1 MRPRA
6 GIAIA
11 GTVFVA
17 AALLGAVAC
26 SPKTTVQVPSQQQ
39 QTGITV
45 SGEGKATGTPDIANI
60 QLGVSKLANT
70 VADARSQAAAS
81 MDAMVTSM
89 KDNGV
94 DAKDIQTQQLNISPE
109 YDYSNNKQTLK
120 GFRVTNIVSAKI
132 RKIDDT
138 SKIVDDAVTAGGNDA
153 QVQGISFSIENPDDL
168 KAQARKD
175 AMDDARSRAE
185 TLAKEA
191 GVTLGDPITI
201 SESNVVVPVPFAA
214 GATAADRS
222 VAAPETPIEP
232 GTQDVTVDINVT
244 WSIK

>member
-1 MRPRA
+1 MKPRVRV
-6 GIAIA
+6 AIA
-11 GTVFVA
+11 GIVFGAV
-17 AALLGAVAC
+17 ALLGAVAC

-39 QTGITV
+39 QTGISV

-60 QLGVSKLANT
+60 QLGVSKLADT

-89 KDNGV
+89 KNNGI
-94 DAKDIQTQQLNISPE
+94 DEKDIQTQQLSISPE
-109 YDYSNNKQTLK
+109 YDYTGTKQVLK

-153 QVQGISFSIENPDDL
+153 QVQGIGFSIDNPADL

-175 AMDDARSRAE
+175 AMADARSRAD

-191 GVTLGDPITI
+191 GVTLGNPITI
-201 SESNVVVPVPFAA
+201 SESNVVVPLPFAA
-214 GATAADRS
+214 GAGTTKDTVTPS
-222 VAAPETPIEP
+222 TPIEP
-232 GTQDVTVDINVT
+232 GTQDVTVDVNVT
-244 WSIK
+244 YAIK

>member
-1 MRPRA
+1 V
-6 GIAIA
+6 
-11 GTVFVA
+11 VFGAV
-17 AALLGAVAC
+17 ALLGAAAC
-26 SPKTTVQVPSQQQ
+26 TPKTTVQVPSQQQ

-60 QLGVSKLANT
+60 QLGVSTLANT
-70 VADARSQAAAS
+70 VAEARSQAAAS

-89 KDNGV
+89 KNNGV
-94 DAKDIQTQQLNISPE
+94 DEKDIQTQQLSIAPE
-109 YDYSNNKQTLK
+109 YDYTGTRQVLK

-153 QVQGISFSIENPDDL
+153 QVQGIGFSIDNPDDL

-175 AMDDARSRAE
+175 AMADARSRAE

-191 GVTLGDPITI
+191 GVELGNPIVI

-214 GATAADRS
+214 GAGTTKEVVTPS
-222 VAAPETPIEP
+222 TPIEP
-232 GTQDVTVDINVT
+232 GTQDVTVTVSVT